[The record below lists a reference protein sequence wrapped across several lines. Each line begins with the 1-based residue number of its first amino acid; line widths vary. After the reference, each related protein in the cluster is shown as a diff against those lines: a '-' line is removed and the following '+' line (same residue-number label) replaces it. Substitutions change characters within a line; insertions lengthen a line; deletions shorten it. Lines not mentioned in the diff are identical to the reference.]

1 MGIFEEFERFC
12 NKEQN
17 RVEVPTVNVY
27 DPDYIKERIRV
38 TKNNQ
43 IRNRFRLSNER
54 RFAVR
59 VTGLDHMT
67 HEPVSVMDCYL
78 LGELCMT
85 RHPQFYTK
93 PIKYKNYIIFEDEA
107 VINGARNYV
116 KNHCVEIAPEKWSL
130 FGRAKHSILVNISP
144 FKTSGDG
151 IRLFVYKMDLE
162 VAEWL

>member
-1 MGIFEEFERFC
+1 MGIFEDFERFC
-12 NKEQN
+12 NEEQN

-27 DPDYIKERIRV
+27 DHDYIKERIRV

-93 PIKYKNYIIFEDEA
+93 PIKSKNYIIFEDEA
-107 VINGARNYV
+107 VINGARKTASVLTGLSVPLTYQPMNAQPSSGV
-116 KNHCVEIAPEKWSL
+116 ATTSTRLP
-130 FGRAKHSILVNISP
+130 ISTFTDVP
-144 FKTSGDG
+144 
-151 IRLFVYKMDLE
+151 M
-162 VAEWL
+162 

>member
-1 MGIFEEFERFC
+1 MGIFEGFERFC

-78 LGELCMT
+78 PGELCMT

-93 PIKYKNYIIFEDEA
+93 PIKFKNYIIFEDEA

-130 FGRAKHSILVNISP
+130 FGRTKHSILVNISL
-144 FKTSGDG
+144 FKTFKGG
-151 IRLFVYKMDLE
+151 M
-162 VAEWL
+162 W

>member
-1 MGIFEEFERFC
+1 MGIFEDFERFC
-12 NKEQN
+12 NEEQN

-85 RHPQFYTK
+85 RHPQF
-93 PIKYKNYIIFEDEA
+93 
-107 VINGARNYV
+107 
-116 KNHCVEIAPEKWSL
+116 
-130 FGRAKHSILVNISP
+130 SP
-144 FKTSGDG
+144 NQ
-151 IRLFVYKMDLE
+151 
-162 VAEWL
+162 

>member
-12 NKEQN
+12 NEEQN

-67 HEPVSVMDCYL
+67 HEPINVMDCYL

-93 PIKYKNYIIFEDEA
+93 PIKSKNYIIFEDEA

-116 KNHCVEIAPEKWSL
+116 KNHCVEIAPEMWSL
-130 FGRAKHSILVNISP
+130 FGRAEYR
-144 FKTSGDG
+144 F
-151 IRLFVYKMDLE
+151 
-162 VAEWL
+162 

>member
-1 MGIFEEFERFC
+1 MGIFEDFERFC
-12 NKEQN
+12 NEEQN

-93 PIKYKNYIIFEDEA
+93 PIKSKNYIIFEDEA

-130 FGRAKHSILVNISP
+130 FGRMKHSILVNISL
-144 FKTSGDG
+144 FKTFKGG
-151 IRLFVYKMDLE
+151 I
-162 VAEWL
+162 W

>member
-12 NKEQN
+12 NEEQN

-27 DPDYIKERIRV
+27 NPDYIKERIRV

-67 HEPVSVMDCYL
+67 HEPINVMDCYL

-93 PIKYKNYIIFEDEA
+93 PIKSKNYIIFEDEA

-116 KNHCVEIAPEKWSL
+116 KNHCVEIEILYRIGDTYERRWFRVEK
-130 FGRAKHSILVNISP
+130 I
-144 FKTSGDG
+144 
-151 IRLFVYKMDLE
+151 E
-162 VAEWL
+162 

>member
-1 MGIFEEFERFC
+1 MGIFEDFERFC
-12 NKEQN
+12 NEEQN

-93 PIKYKNYIIFEDEA
+93 PIKSKNYILFEDEA

-130 FGRAKHSILVNISP
+130 FGRKRSILDSDISS
-144 FKTSGDG
+144 FEISKDEL
-151 IRLFVYKMDLE
+151 RQYVYKMDLE
-162 VAEWL
+162 VTEWL

>member
-12 NKEQN
+12 NEEQN

-27 DPDYIKERIRV
+27 NPDYIKERIRV

-93 PIKYKNYIIFEDEA
+93 SIKSKNYIIFEDEA

-116 KNHCVEIAPEKWSL
+116 KNHCVEIAPEMWSL
-130 FGRAKHSILVNISP
+130 FGRTEYC
-144 FKTSGDG
+144 F
-151 IRLFVYKMDLE
+151 
-162 VAEWL
+162 